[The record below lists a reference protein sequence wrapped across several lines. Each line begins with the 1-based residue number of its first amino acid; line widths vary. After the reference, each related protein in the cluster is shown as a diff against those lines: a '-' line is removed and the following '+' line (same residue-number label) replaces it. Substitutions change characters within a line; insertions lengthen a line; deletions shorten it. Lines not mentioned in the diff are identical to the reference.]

1 MVDKNRIEGTAR
13 EAVGKVED
21 AAGELLG
28 DTETQA
34 AGKIRQAAGNL
45 QSSYG
50 KAADEVQDA
59 TGSIIRFW
67 RRAASYG
74 VACDFGHR
82 FFSRPTVRLCQEM
95 NGNAT

>member
-34 AGKIRQAAGNL
+34 AGKIRQAAGIL
-45 QSSYG
+45 QSAYG

-59 TGSIIRFW
+59 TGSIIQIW
-67 RRAASYG
+67 EEQPVIALLVTLAVG
-74 VACDFGHR
+74 
-82 FFSRPTVRLCQEM
+82 FFLGRLSVTAQR
-95 NGNAT
+95 

>member
-45 QSSYG
+45 QSAYG

-59 TGSIIRFW
+59 TGSIIQIW
-67 RRAASYG
+67 EEQPVMALLVTLAVG
-74 VACDFGHR
+74 
-82 FFSRPTVRLCQEM
+82 FFLGRLSVTAQR
-95 NGNAT
+95 

>member
-28 DTETQA
+28 DTETQV
-34 AGKIRQAAGNL
+34 AGKIRQAAGIL
-45 QSSYG
+45 QSAYG

-59 TGSIIRFW
+59 TGSIIRIW
-67 RRAASYG
+67 EEQPVMALLVTLAIG
-74 VACDFGHR
+74 
-82 FFSRPTVRLCQEM
+82 FFLGRLSVTAQR
-95 NGNAT
+95 